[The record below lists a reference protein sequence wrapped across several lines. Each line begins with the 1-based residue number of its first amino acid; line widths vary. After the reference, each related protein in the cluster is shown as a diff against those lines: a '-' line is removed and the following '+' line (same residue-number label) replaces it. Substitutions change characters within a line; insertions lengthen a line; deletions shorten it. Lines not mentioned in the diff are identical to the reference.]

1 MPARASRGAP
11 TPGVLPGY
19 GEYEM
24 NLENVL
30 KAEIP
35 SSFDRVTDAP
45 LTQGNV
51 QALPEGAKGA
61 YLLFHKSVPVYAG
74 KTDSRH
80 GFQNRLTRHFHTLQH
95 RKNVHIDDMS
105 FKALRIAVFNIID
118 VEAILISEM
127 RLRGPELLSWN
138 FSGFG
143 SNDPGRRREGQVP
156 AKFDKDFP
164 IDIDKPLDEIRAGTY
179 SFRELLGKVKEV
191 VPYLLRYD
199 IDDTGQA
206 DLEVTIARDSPTM
219 RDLMTMVVGSLRGV
233 QATIFPGRVILYQER
248 RQYEY
253 ATEQF

>member
-1 MPARASRGAP
+1 MPTMTSHGGP
-11 TPGVLPGY
+11 TAGGLLGY

-30 KAEIP
+30 KSEIP
-35 SSFDRVTDAP
+35 SSFESVAAAP

-61 YLLFHKSVPVYAG
+61 YLLLQEGVPVYAG

-95 RKNVHIDDMS
+95 RKNIHIDDMS

-118 VEAILISEM
+118 VEAILINE
-127 RLRGPELLSWN
+127 LRRRDARLLSWN

-143 SNDPGRRREGQVP
+143 SNDPGRRRDGQVP

-164 IDIDKPLDEIRAGTY
+164 IDIDRPLVEIRAGTCDLQ
-179 SFRELLGKVKEV
+179 ELLEKAKNV
-191 VPYLLRYD
+191 VPYLLRYNIGD
-199 IDDTGQA
+199 SNQA
-206 DLEVTIARDSPTM
+206 NPQVTIAGDSPSM
-219 RDLMTMVVGSLRGV
+219 RDLLTIAVISLPGL
-233 QATIFPGRVILYQER
+233 QATIFPGRVILYREQR
-248 RQYEY
+248 KYEY
-253 ATEQF
+253 ATEQI